1 MALKARGVKADVDVG
16 KVACVLA
23 RTVYF
28 GHKLLKVSTVYG
40 KRDLNPLNY
49 DLLEHLIATIHSNLF
64 SNLTITEFN
73 DDVRPKI
80 ITALSGLCRHSRH

>member
-1 MALKARGVKADVDVG
+1 MAFFKNCSTL
-16 KVACVLA
+16 
-23 RTVYF
+23 YF
-28 GHKLLKVSTVYG
+28 GHELLKASTVYG

-49 DLLEHLIATIHSNLF
+49 ALLEHLIDSSLF

-80 ITALSGLCRHSRH
+80 ITALGGLCRHSQH